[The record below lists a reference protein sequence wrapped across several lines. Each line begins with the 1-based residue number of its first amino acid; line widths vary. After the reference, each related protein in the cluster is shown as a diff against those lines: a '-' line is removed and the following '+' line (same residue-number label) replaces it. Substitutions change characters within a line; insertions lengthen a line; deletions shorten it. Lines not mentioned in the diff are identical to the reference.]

1 MNLKKMIA
9 TLAVAAC
16 LCATACSQ
24 PQPSSFNAT
33 WRKIALDA
41 NETVE
46 FSGAETAEY
55 ELSFE
60 KGSNTY
66 YSVNYTNGSY
76 VTSLSSHEGKYLY
89 ETTLK
94 ADVQYDH
101 KGEKTSV
108 FHDEITSS
116 VLFESTQKGLAPV
129 RSEKRFA
136 VHVPYQAAPAS
147 LGSCYSEYYY
157 VVKTDYATNVCS
169 TDYFTDATFA
179 TPHATFRSTQSTF
192 KNDGKYSLVDNEELY
207 VATRAL
213 KGSGTN
219 TLYVYNTAA
228 TKLQKVQVTANSK
241 KSTEFTFEIVGREAT
256 THTISY
262 IPYSIAIKEDNP
274 GEPHELWIAET
285 TETTNNEYRNV
296 LLKIKT
302 PLTYNLGSLIFNLKK
317 VSFLDE

>member
-1 MNLKKMIA
+1 MKHKKHIA

-24 PQPSSFNAT
+24 SQPSSFNAT

-60 KGSNTY
+60 KGSNTA
-66 YSVNYTNGSY
+66 YSVDYTNGSY

-94 ADVQYDH
+94 ANVQYDYN
-101 KGEKTSV
+101 GEKTSV
-108 FHDEITSS
+108 FADEITSS

-136 VHVPYQAAPAS
+136 VHVPSSPTPAS
-147 LGSCYSEYYY
+147 LSSCYSEYYY
-157 VVKTDYATNVCS
+157 VVSTDYTTNVCS
-169 TDYFTDATFA
+169 IDYFTDATFS
-179 TPHATFRSTQSTF
+179 TPHATFRSTNSSF
-192 KNDGKYSLVDNEELY
+192 ENDGKYSLVDNEELY

-219 TLYVYNTAA
+219 TLYVYNTSAA
-228 TKLQKVQVTANSK
+228 ALQKVQVAASSK
-241 KSTEFTFEIVGREAT
+241 KTTDFTFEIVGREAT
-256 THTISY
+256 THAISY
-262 IPYSIAIKEDNP
+262 IPYTISIKEDNP
-274 GEPHELWIAET
+274 GESHELWIAET
-285 TETTNNEYRNV
+285 TETTNNEYRNA